1 MKLGSLIIVD
11 DDSYSR
17 TLLATS
23 LKAVGFEIVLSTS
36 TATESFKPFST
47 GRVDLALIDLDLG
60 RGPNGKDVAYK
71 MRELQHDIGLVLITS
86 FTDHRAAGDPWR
98 TLPIGMRHIT
108 KSKLEDM
115 NQLVRILL
123 LAKSDPLS
131 KVKVQRTKES
141 PLTDNQI
148 ELLRLINMG
157 FSNQEIARQLQIT
170 VSGVEKTISRINHI
184 LKIEGDTA
192 LNSRIALVKYFSK
205 LTGKGQVN

>member
-17 TLLATS
+17 TLLATA
-23 LKAVGFEIVLSTS
+23 LKGVGFDIVLSTGS
-36 TATESFKPFST
+36 ASESFEPFTS
-47 GRVDLALIDLDLG
+47 RQVDLALIDLDLG

-71 MRELQHDIGLVLITS
+71 MRELQPNIGLVLITS

-98 TLPIGMRHIT
+98 VLPIGMRHIT
-108 KSKLEDM
+108 KTTLEDI
-115 NQLVRILL
+115 NQLVKILL
-123 LAKSDPLS
+123 LAKSKPLA
-131 KVKVQRTKES
+131 KVNNQKNKES

-157 FSNQEIARQLQIT
+157 FSNQEIARQLHIS

-184 LKIEGDTA
+184 LNFDQDNS
-192 LNSRIALVKYFSK
+192 LNPRIALVRYFSK
-205 LTGKGQVN
+205 LTGKGQ

>member
-17 TLLATS
+17 TLLATA
-23 LKAVGFEIVLSTS
+23 LKGVGFDILLSTGS
-36 TATESFKPFST
+36 ASESFEPFSS
-47 GRVDLALIDLDLG
+47 RQVDLALIDLDLG

-71 MRELQHDIGLVLITS
+71 MRELQPNIGLVLITS

-98 TLPIGMRHIT
+98 VLPIGMRHIT
-108 KSKLEDM
+108 KTKLEDI
-115 NQLVRILL
+115 NQLVKILL
-123 LAKSDPLS
+123 LAKSKPLS
-131 KVKVQRTKES
+131 KVNNQKSEES

-157 FSNQEIARQLQIT
+157 FSNQEIARQLHIS

-184 LKIEGDTA
+184 LNFDQDNS
-192 LNSRIALVKYFSK
+192 LNPRIALVRYFSK
-205 LTGKGQVN
+205 LTGKG

>member
-17 TLLATS
+17 TLLATA
-23 LKAVGFEIVLSTS
+23 LKGVGFDILLSTGS
-36 TATESFKPFST
+36 ASESFEPFSS
-47 GRVDLALIDLDLG
+47 RQVDLALIDLDLG

-71 MRELQHDIGLVLITS
+71 MRELQPNIGLVLITS

-98 TLPIGMRHIT
+98 VLPIGMRHIT
-108 KSKLEDM
+108 KTKLEDI
-115 NQLVRILL
+115 NQLVKILL
-123 LAKSDPLS
+123 LAKSKPLS
-131 KVKVQRTKES
+131 KINNQKSEES

-157 FSNQEIARQLQIT
+157 FSNQEIARQLHIS

-184 LKIEGDTA
+184 LNFDQDNS
-192 LNSRIALVKYFSK
+192 LNPRIALVRYFSK
-205 LTGKGQVN
+205 LTGKG

>member
-17 TLLATS
+17 TLLATA
-23 LKAVGFEIVLSTS
+23 LKGVGFDIVLSTGS
-36 TATESFKPFST
+36 ASESFEPFSS
-47 GRVDLALIDLDLG
+47 RQVDLALIDLDLG

-71 MRELQHDIGLVLITS
+71 MRELQPNIGLVLITS

-98 TLPIGMRHIT
+98 VLPIGMRHIT
-108 KSKLEDM
+108 KTKLEDI
-115 NQLVRILL
+115 NQLVKILL
-123 LAKSDPLS
+123 LAKSKPLS
-131 KVKVQRTKES
+131 KIKNQKSEES

-157 FSNQEIARQLQIT
+157 FSNQEIARQLHIS

-184 LKIEGDTA
+184 LNFDQDNS
-192 LNSRIALVKYFSK
+192 LNPRIALVRYFSK
-205 LTGKGQVN
+205 LTGKG

>member
-17 TLLATS
+17 TLLATA
-23 LKAVGFEIVLSTS
+23 LKGVGFDIVLSTGS
-36 TATESFKPFST
+36 ASESFEPFTS
-47 GRVDLALIDLDLG
+47 RQVDLALIDLDLG

-71 MRELQHDIGLVLITS
+71 MRELQPNIGLVLITS

-98 TLPIGMRHIT
+98 VLPIGMRHIT
-108 KSKLEDM
+108 KTKLEDI
-115 NQLVRILL
+115 NQLVKILL
-123 LAKSDPLS
+123 LAKSKPLS
-131 KVKVQRTKES
+131 KINNQKSEES

-157 FSNQEIARQLQIT
+157 FSNQEIARQLHIS

-184 LKIEGDTA
+184 LNFDQDNS
-192 LNSRIALVKYFSK
+192 LNPRIALVRYFSK
-205 LTGKGQVN
+205 LTGKG

>member
-17 TLLATS
+17 TLLATA
-23 LKAVGFEIVLSTS
+23 LKGVGFDILLSTGS
-36 TATESFKPFST
+36 ASESFEPFTS
-47 GRVDLALIDLDLG
+47 RQVDLALIDLDLG

-71 MRELQHDIGLVLITS
+71 MRELQPNIGLVLITS

-98 TLPIGMRHIT
+98 VLPIGMRHIT
-108 KSKLEDM
+108 KTTLEDI
-115 NQLVRILL
+115 NQLVKILL
-123 LAKSDPLS
+123 LAKSKPLA
-131 KVKVQRTKES
+131 KVNNQKNKES

-157 FSNQEIARQLQIT
+157 FSNQEIARQLHIS

-184 LKIEGDTA
+184 LNFDQDNS
-192 LNSRIALVKYFSK
+192 LNPRIALVRYFSK
-205 LTGKGQVN
+205 LTGKGQ

>member
-17 TLLATS
+17 TLLATA
-23 LKAVGFEIVLSTS
+23 LKGVGFDILLSTGS
-36 TATESFKPFST
+36 ASESFEPFSS
-47 GRVDLALIDLDLG
+47 RQVDLALIDLDLG

-71 MRELQHDIGLVLITS
+71 MRELQPNIGLVLITS

-98 TLPIGMRHIT
+98 VLPIGMRHIT
-108 KSKLEDM
+108 KTTLEDI
-115 NQLVRILL
+115 NQLVKILL
-123 LAKSDPLS
+123 LAKSKPLS
-131 KVKVQRTKES
+131 KVNNQKNEES

-157 FSNQEIARQLQIT
+157 FSNQEIARQLHIS

-184 LKIEGDTA
+184 LNFDQDNS
-192 LNSRIALVKYFSK
+192 LNPRIALVRYFSK
-205 LTGKGQVN
+205 LTGKGQ

>member
-17 TLLATS
+17 TLLATA
-23 LKAVGFEIVLSTS
+23 LKGVGFDIVLSTGS
-36 TATESFKPFST
+36 ASESFEPFSS
-47 GRVDLALIDLDLG
+47 RQVDLALIDLDLG

-71 MRELQHDIGLVLITS
+71 MRELQPNIGLVLITS

-98 TLPIGMRHIT
+98 VLPIGMRHIT
-108 KSKLEDM
+108 KTKLEDI
-115 NQLVRILL
+115 NQLVKILL
-123 LAKSDPLS
+123 LAKSKPLS
-131 KVKVQRTKES
+131 KINNQKSEES

-157 FSNQEIARQLQIT
+157 FSNQEIARQLHIS

-184 LKIEGDTA
+184 LNFDQDNS
-192 LNSRIALVKYFSK
+192 LNPRIALVRYFSK
-205 LTGKGQVN
+205 LTGKG

>member
-17 TLLATS
+17 TLLATA
-23 LKAVGFEIVLSTS
+23 LKGVGFDIVLSTGS
-36 TATESFKPFST
+36 ASESFEPFSS
-47 GRVDLALIDLDLG
+47 RQVDLALIDLDLG

-71 MRELQHDIGLVLITS
+71 MRELQPNIGLVLITS

-98 TLPIGMRHIT
+98 VLPIGMRHIT
-108 KSKLEDM
+108 KTTLEDI
-115 NQLVRILL
+115 NQLVKILL
-123 LAKSDPLS
+123 LAKSKPLA
-131 KVKVQRTKES
+131 KVNNQKNKES

-157 FSNQEIARQLQIT
+157 FSNQEIARQLHIS

-184 LKIEGDTA
+184 LNFDQDNS
-192 LNSRIALVKYFSK
+192 LNPRIALVRYFSK
-205 LTGKGQVN
+205 LTGKGQ